1 MLERVRLSV
10 LILAGLFVLTERASA
25 AAQVTV
31 TSLSPSSPS
40 VLLVGTPVQVSF
52 DYVAQQQNTRI
63 VAIPYT
69 QGFPT
74 PEDSIHTD
82 TLNGSGSGS
91 GTCTFTILDG
101 IVNVDELHLEM
112 RSGTEP
118 DSLLFST
125 IVPASYAFNAK
136 GSVYDLSFDP
146 PSVGAM
152 MEFTDNVHIT
162 FSYKTSEAQG
172 VRIFFQPYAGYA
184 AAPSSAY
191 GPSVILPG
199 GSGSGQSY
207 FTLTSEPAIV
217 DRVRV
222 QMWRANLSVLL
233 VEAYLPVS
241 YVFGVPTAPEPVTW
255 GKLKLKR
262 W

>member
-1 MLERVRLSV
+1 MLERGCLSAWV
-10 LILAGLFVLTERASA
+10 LLGLFVVTESASG

-31 TSLSPSSPS
+31 TSLSPTSPS

-52 DYVAQQQNTRI
+52 DYVALEPNTRI

-74 PEDSIHTD
+74 PDDSTHTD
-82 TLNGSGSGS
+82 TLPGSSGS
-91 GTCTFTILDG
+91 GTCTFTILGG
-101 IVNVDELHLEM
+101 IVGVDALHLEM
-112 RSGTEP
+112 RSDTEP

-125 IVPASYAFNAK
+125 ILPVSYAWNAK
-136 GSVYDLSFDP
+136 GSVFNLSFDP
-146 PSVGAM
+146 PSVGAI
-152 MEFTDNVHIT
+152 MEFADNVHVA
-162 FSYKTSEAQG
+162 FNYETSEAQG
-172 VRIFFQPYAGYA
+172 VRIFFQPYSGYT

-191 GPSVILPG
+191 GPAVTLPVG
-199 GSGSGQSY
+199 RGAGQSY

-222 QMWRANLSVLL
+222 QMWRANMSVLL

-241 YVFGVPTAPEPVTW
+241 YVFGVPTAYEPVTW
-255 GKLKLKR
+255 GKLKTKR

>member
-1 MLERVRLSV
+1 MLERGTLSALV
-10 LILAGLFVLTERASA
+10 LLGLFVVTERASA

-31 TSLSPSSPS
+31 TSLGPTSPS
-40 VLLVGTPVQVSF
+40 VLRVGTPVEVTF
-52 DYVAQQQNTRI
+52 DYVALEQNPRI

-69 QGFPT
+69 QGVPT
-74 PEDSIHTD
+74 PEDSTHTD
-82 TLNGSGSGS
+82 TLSGSSGS
-91 GTCTFTILDG
+91 GTCTFTILGG
-101 IVNVDELHLEM
+101 IVNVDALHLEM
-112 RSGTEP
+112 RSDTEP

-125 IVPASYAFNAK
+125 ILPVSYAFNAK

-152 MEFTDNVHIT
+152 MEFGDYVHVA
-162 FSYKTSEAQG
+162 FSYETSEAQG

-191 GPSVILPG
+191 GPSVTLPA
-199 GSGSGQSY
+199 GSGVGQSY

-241 YVFGVPTAPEPVTW
+241 YVFGVPTTNEPLSW
-255 GKLKLKR
+255 GRLKAKR